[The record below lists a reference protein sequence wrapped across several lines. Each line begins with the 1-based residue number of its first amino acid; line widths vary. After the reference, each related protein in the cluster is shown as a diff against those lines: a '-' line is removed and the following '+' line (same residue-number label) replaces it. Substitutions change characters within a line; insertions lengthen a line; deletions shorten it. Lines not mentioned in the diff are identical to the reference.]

1 MVLILTSRPKV
12 VVVPSQAVQAGQTG
26 QYVFK
31 VKPDLTVAIAP
42 VVPGATVGG
51 LTVIEKGLEP
61 GEKVVTDGQLMLFP
75 GAKVQ
80 VKNQ

>member
-1 MVLILTSRPKV
+1 V
-12 VVVPSQAVQAGQTG
+12 VGVPEQAVQTGQAG
-26 QYVFK
+26 QYVF
-31 VKPDLTVAIAP
+31 VIKPDFSVGIVP
-42 VVPGATVGG
+42 VVSGITFGG
-51 LTVIEKGLEP
+51 VTVIEKGLEP